1 MTLRHIVAWTLKSE
15 DAAQRRT
22 DAEGVRSRLLA
33 LVGVVPSIQSI
44 AVVIDEVDERAAN
57 SVAVVADFA
66 DAAGLQAYL
75 VHPVHQEAAAWI
87 RTVVHPESRLAVDG
101 TL

>member
-1 MTLRHIVAWTLKSE
+1 MTLRHIVSWTLKSD
-15 DAAQRRT
+15 DAAQRRA

-33 LVGVVPSIQSI
+33 LEGVVPSIQAI
-44 AVVIDEVDERAAN
+44 AVIIDEVDDRATN

-66 DAAGLQAYL
+66 DAGGLEEYV

-87 RTVVHPESRLAVDG
+87 RTVVNPESRLAVDG

>member
-1 MTLRHIVAWTLKSE
+1 MTLRHIVSWTLKSD
-15 DAAQRRT
+15 DAAQRRA
-22 DAEGVRSRLLA
+22 DAEGVRERLLG
-33 LVGVVPSIQSI
+33 LKGVVASIQSI
-44 AVVIDEVDERAAN
+44 DVVIDEVDERSAN

-66 DAAGLQAYL
+66 DADGLQEYV

-87 RTVVHPESRLAVDG
+87 RTVVNPESRVAVDG

>member
-1 MTLRHIVAWTLKSE
+1 MTLRHIVSWTLKAP
-15 DAAQRRT
+15 DAEHRRA

-33 LVGVVPSIQSI
+33 LEGVVPSIQSI
-44 AVVIDEVDERAAN
+44 SVVIDEVDEREAN
-57 SVAVVADFA
+57 SVAVVADFV
-66 DAAGLQAYL
+66 DAAGLEEYI

-87 RTVVHPESRLAVDG
+87 RTVVNVESRLAVDG

>member
-1 MTLRHIVAWTLKSE
+1 MTLRHIVAWTLKSD

-33 LVGVVPSIQSI
+33 LEGVVPSIQSI
-44 AVVIDEVDERAAN
+44 AVIIDEVDERATN

-66 DAAGLQAYL
+66 DAAGLEEYQ
-75 VHPVHQEAAAWI
+75 VHPAHLEAAAFV
-87 RTVVHPESRLAVDG
+87 RSVVSARVAVDG
-101 TL
+101 VI